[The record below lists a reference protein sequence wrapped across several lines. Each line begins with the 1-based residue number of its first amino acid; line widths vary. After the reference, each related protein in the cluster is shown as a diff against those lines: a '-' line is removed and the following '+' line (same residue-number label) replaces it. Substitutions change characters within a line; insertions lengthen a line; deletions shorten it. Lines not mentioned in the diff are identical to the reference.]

1 MTFDGIASGR
11 RRRHFWV
18 AAGKAHIEVR
28 AARRHGTERFAH
40 DLERALREIE
50 GVNWAEVNAVVGRVV
65 VSFEEGTVDPE
76 DLISTVEELEEA
88 HNVHRET
95 FGFDR
100 PDFPGD
106 VEPVQRAI
114 IELIADGLGAVA
126 SIAGP
131 LLHLPSLPQDAAGVV
146 SLFDSQPRLRQLTED
161 ALGPFVADVGLSVTN
176 ALMQGLSRGPLGLL
190 LDAAHRAGML
200 DESTARRR
208 SWERVEPELHLDPAG
223 SHRSPMK
230 RTVRPVPFPRGQVE
244 RYADITGISAVLG
257 AAAAFAFTTD
267 LRQAASVLLA
277 GMPKAA
283 RLGREAF
290 SQRVGHALASNDE
303 VVLDPAALRR
313 LDRVNTVVIDASV
326 LFTGRKEIDRTE
338 LATDVDPVQAQ
349 RRLRSLFDPAAP
361 MALNRHHGW
370 SLGPLAELRPPRTD
384 LDALRRRFG
393 GTPTHGL
400 LSGKRLVAVFT
411 VGDEVAHGWRA
422 LVDAARRAG
431 HMVAVAGDN
440 LDLVDRFQ
448 AHMLVDGGEGL
459 TSSVRMLQAD
469 GCAVLLV
476 SGPSPEALEA
486 ADCSVGLPV
495 GNVLPWGADV
505 IARDLGTAT
514 FLVEATSAARSVSQ
528 QSANLAVAGSATGA
542 LLGLAVPGPQ
552 AAALV
557 MTSINVAGL
566 VSVAN
571 GVRAGTALSRRPRPP
586 ARAAPPWHELEID
599 DVLSRLRRTK
609 TGLATSS
616 ARVRLG
622 PVTRAFDAPARF
634 ASAVAAELANPL
646 TPVLAGGAAVSA
658 AVGSVLDAAMVGG
671 VTVLN
676 ALIGGTVRYQ
686 AETAVRSLDRGS
698 QQEVTVRHGK
708 RYEPLPAGSLVPGD
722 VIVLSAGDSVPADCR
737 LIEAVNLEVDE
748 SSLTGESLPVAK
760 SATPSFSSLV
770 SERTSMLYA
779 ETSVVAGRATAV
791 VVAVGDDT
799 EAAAGDF
806 TQAAPVAVGA
816 EARLRKLTTLSVPLA
831 ALSGAAVVGSGLLRG
846 QPLQEPLAGAVNL
859 AVAAVPEGLPV
870 VTTMSQLAAA
880 RRLSRRGALVRNPR
894 ALEALARA
902 DVLCTD
908 KTGTLTGGHIVLT
921 SVSDGHH
928 LWPVERLGDPGR
940 HVVAAALR
948 ATPQPAGAVSLDT
961 TDQAV
966 IDGAARSGTEAAL
979 GAPGWRLRAE
989 LPFEANRGF
998 HAVIGSVGRAHLL
1011 SVKGAPEVVLARCT
1025 RWRDGDYDQP
1035 IDERWRRSARA
1046 RVEQLAR
1053 RRLRLLA
1060 VAERRTR
1067 GTALDD
1073 TDVAD
1078 LTFLG
1083 LLALSDPVRPTAASA
1098 VQGLQRAGVQ
1108 VVMVTGDH
1116 ASTAESV
1123 AAELGLLNN
1132 HRVVTG
1138 TELASLSDDQLD
1150 RSLADIAVFA
1160 RVTPSD
1166 KVRIVAALQRA
1177 GRTVAMTGDGAN
1189 DAPAIRLADVG
1200 LALGRHCTTAART
1213 AADIVV
1219 TDDRIETILDAVTE
1233 GRGMWASVRDAIA
1246 ILLGGNAG
1254 EVLFNTGATAL
1265 TGRMPLSTRQLL
1277 LVNLMTD
1284 VVPSLAIA
1292 VQPPPKRSPAQLRAE
1307 GPERSL
1313 SAAMYGAIADRA
1325 LTAAA
1330 GASAAWGIASL
1341 TGQGSRTTTVA
1352 LAALVGTQLG
1362 QTITSGHGDL
1372 LVVAAALGSAGLL
1385 AAVIETP
1392 VVSQFF
1398 GCEPIG
1404 PIGWAT
1410 AISCSLAATGASA
1423 VLSPAGRRASSPS
1436 EEQ

>member
-1 MTFDGIASGR
+1 
-11 RRRHFWV
+11 
-18 AAGKAHIEVR
+18 
-28 AARRHGTERFAH
+28 
-40 DLERALREIE
+40 
-50 GVNWAEVNAVVGRVV
+50 
-65 VSFEEGTVDPE
+65 
-76 DLISTVEELEEA
+76 
-88 HNVHRET
+88 
-95 FGFDR
+95 
-100 PDFPGD
+100 
-106 VEPVQRAI
+106 
-114 IELIADGLGAVA
+114 
-126 SIAGP
+126 
-131 LLHLPSLPQDAAGVV
+131 
-146 SLFDSQPRLRQLTED
+146 
-161 ALGPFVADVGLSVTN
+161 
-176 ALMQGLSRGPLGLL
+176 
-190 LDAAHRAGML
+190 
-200 DESTARRR
+200 
-208 SWERVEPELHLDPAG
+208 
-223 SHRSPMK
+223 
-230 RTVRPVPFPRGQVE
+230 
-244 RYADITGISAVLG
+244 
-257 AAAAFAFTTD
+257 
-267 LRQAASVLLA
+267 
-277 GMPKAA
+277 
-283 RLGREAF
+283 
-290 SQRVGHALASNDE
+290 
-303 VVLDPAALRR
+303 
-313 LDRVNTVVIDASV
+313 
-326 LFTGRKEIDRTE
+326 
-338 LATDVDPVQAQ
+338 
-349 RRLRSLFDPAAP
+349 
-361 MALNRHHGW
+361 
-370 SLGPLAELRPPRTD
+370 
-384 LDALRRRFG
+384 
-393 GTPTHGL
+393 
-400 LSGKRLVAVFT
+400 
-411 VGDEVAHGWRA
+411 
-422 LVDAARRAG
+422 
-431 HMVAVAGDN
+431 
-440 LDLVDRFQ
+440 
-448 AHMLVDGGEGL
+448 
-459 TSSVRMLQAD
+459 
-469 GCAVLLV
+469 
-476 SGPSPEALEA
+476 
-486 ADCSVGLPV
+486 
-495 GNVLPWGADV
+495 
-505 IARDLGTAT
+505 
-514 FLVEATSAARSVSQ
+514 
-528 QSANLAVAGSATGA
+528 
-542 LLGLAVPGPQ
+542 
-552 AAALV
+552 
-557 MTSINVAGL
+557 
-566 VSVAN
+566 
-571 GVRAGTALSRRPRPP
+571 
-586 ARAAPPWHELEID
+586 
-599 DVLSRLRRTK
+599 
-609 TGLATSS
+609 
-616 ARVRLG
+616 
-622 PVTRAFDAPARF
+622 
-634 ASAVAAELANPL
+634 
-646 TPVLAGGAAVSA
+646 
-658 AVGSVLDAAMVGG
+658 
-671 VTVLN
+671 
-676 ALIGGTVRYQ
+676 
-686 AETAVRSLDRGS
+686 
-698 QQEVTVRHGK
+698 
-708 RYEPLPAGSLVPGD
+708 
-722 VIVLSAGDSVPADCR
+722 
-737 LIEAVNLEVDE
+737 
-748 SSLTGESLPVAK
+748 
-760 SATPSFSSLV
+760 
-770 SERTSMLYA
+770 
-779 ETSVVAGRATAV
+779 
-791 VVAVGDDT
+791 
-799 EAAAGDF
+799 
-806 TQAAPVAVGA
+806 
-816 EARLRKLTTLSVPLA
+816 
-831 ALSGAAVVGSGLLRG
+831 
-846 QPLQEPLAGAVNL
+846 
-859 AVAAVPEGLPV
+859 
-870 VTTMSQLAAA
+870 
-880 RRLSRRGALVRNPR
+880 
-894 ALEALARA
+894 
-902 DVLCTD
+902 
-908 KTGTLTGGHIVLT
+908 
-921 SVSDGHH
+921 
-928 LWPVERLGDPGR
+928 
-940 HVVAAALR
+940 
-948 ATPQPAGAVSLDT
+948 VSLDT

-979 GAPGWRLRAE
+979 GAPSWRLRAE